1 MRKKILTSVIITVL
15 FALIIAS
22 SSFIVLYNY
31 QDLNSTKK
39 SLKDF
44 ANYIVNVNGAYEDLI
59 SGYRINN
66 TPVRCTVID
75 KNGNVVYDSVDKS
88 LNSHKNRDEVIK
100 ANKYV
105 EGYSTRIS
113 ETTGKKTVYYA
124 EKLED
129 GTILRASLPFGYS
142 TRISETTGKKT
153 VYYAEKL
160 EDGTILRASLPFE
173 TIDIFEPTNLKVCIG
188 IVTIVM
194 LFSISLSMKLV
205 RTIIEPLKNLENVT
219 ARIAGGDLNIRV
231 KSLSNDEI
239 GSLGKTFNN
248 MADQLQA
255 KIKEVV
261 DKQNRLE
268 SILRSMESGVI
279 AVDGDDTVITINPYA
294 KRVFGIRR
302 DISGEKISKY
312 IKDYDINTF
321 LNEED
326 DSEKE
331 VKILHPVERELRI
344 KKASIID
351 GIDRIGKVIAVQ
363 DISNIKRLENMRSQF
378 VANVSH
384 EHKTPLTSIK
394 GFTETLKYVEDEET
408 RKKFLDII
416 EKEADRLGRLIND
429 ILILSKIESDISG
442 EEDEFLPNKVVDDV
456 INMVKVLA
464 DNKNITIE
472 LDERNNDL
480 LFGDKD
486 RFLQLVLNIVENS
499 IKYSNEGSKVK
510 ISSFT
515 NGDNYNL
522 IVEDNGIGIPKEDIP
537 RIFERFYR
545 VDKARKSGG
554 TGLGLA
560 IVKHIVKTFNGNI
573 KVESVLGVGSKF
585 IIQIKHI

>member
-15 FALIIAS
+15 FALIIAC
-22 SSFIVLYNY
+22 SSFVVLYNY

-44 ANYIVNVNGAYEDLI
+44 ANYIVNVNGDYEDLI

-75 KNGNVVYDSVDKS
+75 KNGNVVYDSVDKD
-88 LNSHKNRDEVIK
+88 LNSHRDRDEVIK
-100 ANKYV
+100 ANKYG
-105 EGYSTRIS
+105 E
-113 ETTGKKTVYYA
+113 
-124 EKLED
+124 
-129 GTILRASLPFGYS
+129 GYS

-384 EHKTPLTSIK
+384 ELKTPLTSIK

-472 LDERNNDL
+472 LDERNYDL

-499 IKYSNEGSKVK
+499 IKYSNEGSTVK

-515 NGDNYNL
+515 KGDNYNL

>member
-44 ANYIVNVNGAYEDLI
+44 ANYIVNINGAYDDLI

-75 KNGNVVYDSVDKS
+75 KNGNVVYDSIDKD
-88 LNSHKNRDEVIK
+88 LNSHKDRDEVIK
-100 ANKYV
+100 ANKYG

-113 ETTGKKTVYYA
+113 
-124 EKLED
+124 D
-129 GTILRASLPFGYS
+129 
-142 TRISETTGKKT
+142 TTGKKT

-194 LFSISLSMKLV
+194 VFSISLSMKLV

-255 KIKEVV
+255 KIREVV

-363 DISNIKRLENMRSQF
+363 DISDIKRLENMRSQF

-384 EHKTPLTSIK
+384 ELKTPLTSIK

-472 LDERNNDL
+472 LDERNYDL

-499 IKYSNEGSKVK
+499 IKYSNEGSTVK

-515 NGDNYNL
+515 KGDNYNL

>member
-22 SSFIVLYNY
+22 SSFVVLYNY

-100 ANKYV
+100 ANKYG

-113 ETTGKKTVYYA
+113 
-124 EKLED
+124 D
-129 GTILRASLPFGYS
+129 
-142 TRISETTGKKT
+142 TTGKKT

-384 EHKTPLTSIK
+384 ELKTPLTSIK

-515 NGDNYNL
+515 NEDNYNL

>member
-15 FALIIAS
+15 FALIIAC
-22 SSFIVLYNY
+22 SSFVVLYNY

-44 ANYIVNVNGAYEDLI
+44 ANYIVNVNGDYEDLI

-75 KNGNVVYDSVDKS
+75 KNGNVVYDSVDKD
-88 LNSHKNRDEVIK
+88 LNSHRDRDEVIK
-100 ANKYV
+100 ANKYG
-105 EGYSTRIS
+105 E
-113 ETTGKKTVYYA
+113 
-124 EKLED
+124 
-129 GTILRASLPFGYS
+129 GYS

-173 TIDIFEPTNLKVCIG
+173 TIDIFEPTNLKVYIG

-194 LFSISLSMKLV
+194 LFSVSLSMKLV

-255 KIKEVV
+255 KIREVV

-363 DISNIKRLENMRSQF
+363 DISDIKRLENMRSQF

-384 EHKTPLTSIK
+384 ELKTPLTSIK

-472 LDERNNDL
+472 LDERNYDL

-499 IKYSNEGSKVK
+499 IKYSNEGSTVK

-515 NGDNYNL
+515 KRDNYNL

>member
-22 SSFIVLYNY
+22 SSFVVLYNY

-44 ANYIVNVNGAYEDLI
+44 ANYIVNVNGDYEDLI

-75 KNGNVVYDSVDKS
+75 KNGNVVYDSVDKD
-88 LNSHKNRDEVIK
+88 LNSHRDRDEVIK
-100 ANKYV
+100 ANKYG
-105 EGYSTRIS
+105 E
-113 ETTGKKTVYYA
+113 
-124 EKLED
+124 
-129 GTILRASLPFGYS
+129 GYS

-255 KIKEVV
+255 KIREVV

-363 DISNIKRLENMRSQF
+363 DISDIKRLENMRSQF

-384 EHKTPLTSIK
+384 ELKTPLTSIK

-499 IKYSNEGSKVK
+499 IKYSNEGSTVK

-515 NGDNYNL
+515 KGDNYNL

>member
-22 SSFIVLYNY
+22 SSFVVLYNY

-100 ANKYV
+100 ANKYG

-113 ETTGKKTVYYA
+113 
-124 EKLED
+124 D
-129 GTILRASLPFGYS
+129 
-142 TRISETTGKKT
+142 TTGKKT

-351 GIDRIGKVIAVQ
+351 GIDRIGKVIVVQ

-384 EHKTPLTSIK
+384 ELKTPLTSIK

>member
-22 SSFIVLYNY
+22 SSFVVLYNY

-100 ANKYV
+100 ANKYG

-113 ETTGKKTVYYA
+113 DTTGKKTVYYA

-129 GTILRASLPFGYS
+129 GTILR
-142 TRISETTGKKT
+142 
-153 VYYAEKL
+153 V
-160 EDGTILRASLPFE
+160 SLPFE

-384 EHKTPLTSIK
+384 ELKTPLTSIK

>member
-44 ANYIVNVNGAYEDLI
+44 TNYIVNINGDYDDII

-75 KNGNVVYDSVDKS
+75 KNGNVVYDSIEKD
-88 LNSHKNRDEVIK
+88 LNSHKDRDEVIK
-100 ANKYV
+100 ANKYG

-113 ETTGKKTVYYA
+113 
-124 EKLED
+124 D
-129 GTILRASLPFGYS
+129 
-142 TRISETTGKKT
+142 TTGKKT

-173 TIDIFEPTNLKVCIG
+173 TIDIFEPTNLKVYIG

-194 LFSISLSMKLV
+194 VFSISLSMKLV

-219 ARIAGGDLNIRV
+219 SRIAGGDLNIRV

-255 KIKEVV
+255 KIREVV

-268 SILRSMESGVI
+268 LILRSMESGVI

-302 DISGEKISKY
+302 DIGGEKISKY

-351 GIDRIGKVIAVQ
+351 GVDRIGKVIAVQ
-363 DISNIKRLENMRSQF
+363 DISDIKRLENMRSQF

-384 EHKTPLTSIK
+384 ELKTPLTSIK

-442 EEDEFLPNKVVDDV
+442 EEDEFLPNKVIDDV

-472 LDERNNDL
+472 LEERNYDL

-499 IKYSNEGSKVK
+499 IKYSNEGSTVK

-515 NGDNYNL
+515 KGDNYNL

-585 IIQIKHI
+585 IVQIKHI

>member
-44 ANYIVNVNGAYEDLI
+44 ANYIVNINGAYDDLI

-75 KNGNVVYDSVDKS
+75 KNGNVVYDSIDKD
-88 LNSHKNRDEVIK
+88 LNSHKDRDEVIK
-100 ANKYV
+100 ANKYG

-113 ETTGKKTVYYA
+113 
-124 EKLED
+124 D
-129 GTILRASLPFGYS
+129 
-142 TRISETTGKKT
+142 TTGKKT

-194 LFSISLSMKLV
+194 VFSISLSMKLV

-255 KIKEVV
+255 KIREVV

-384 EHKTPLTSIK
+384 ELKTPLTSIK

-472 LDERNNDL
+472 LDERNYDL

-499 IKYSNEGSKVK
+499 IKYSNEGSTVK

-515 NGDNYNL
+515 KGDNYNL

>member
-44 ANYIVNVNGAYEDLI
+44 TNYIVNINGDYDDII

-66 TPVRCTVID
+66 TLVRCTVID
-75 KNGNVVYDSVDKS
+75 KNGNVVYDSIEKD
-88 LNSHKNRDEVIK
+88 LNSHKDRDEVIK
-100 ANKYV
+100 ANKYG

-113 ETTGKKTVYYA
+113 
-124 EKLED
+124 D
-129 GTILRASLPFGYS
+129 
-142 TRISETTGKKT
+142 TTGKKT

-194 LFSISLSMKLV
+194 VFSISLSMKLV

-219 ARIAGGDLNIRV
+219 SRIAGGDLNIRV

-255 KIKEVV
+255 KIREVV

-268 SILRSMESGVI
+268 LILRSMESGVI

-331 VKILHPVERELRI
+331 VKILYPVERELRI

-363 DISNIKRLENMRSQF
+363 DISDIKRLENMRSQF

-384 EHKTPLTSIK
+384 ELKTPLTSIK

-442 EEDEFLPNKVVDDV
+442 EEDEFLPNKVIDDV
-456 INMVKVLA
+456 INMVRVLA

-472 LDERNNDL
+472 LDERNYDL

-499 IKYSNEGSKVK
+499 IKYSNEGSTVK

-515 NGDNYNL
+515 KGDNYNL

-585 IIQIKHI
+585 IVQIKHI

>member
-22 SSFIVLYNY
+22 SSFVVLYNY

-100 ANKYV
+100 ANKYG

-113 ETTGKKTVYYA
+113 
-124 EKLED
+124 D
-129 GTILRASLPFGYS
+129 
-142 TRISETTGKKT
+142 TTGKKT

-331 VKILHPVERELRI
+331 VKILHAVERELRI

-384 EHKTPLTSIK
+384 ELKTPLTSIK

>member
-15 FALIIAS
+15 FALIIAC
-22 SSFIVLYNY
+22 SSFVVLYNY

-100 ANKYV
+100 ANKYG

-113 ETTGKKTVYYA
+113 
-124 EKLED
+124 D
-129 GTILRASLPFGYS
+129 
-142 TRISETTGKKT
+142 TTGKKT

-384 EHKTPLTSIK
+384 ELKTPLTSIK

>member
-15 FALIIAS
+15 FALIIAC
-22 SSFIVLYNY
+22 SSFVVLYNY

-44 ANYIVNVNGAYEDLI
+44 ANYIVNVNGDYEDLI

-75 KNGNVVYDSVDKS
+75 KNGNVVYDSVDKD
-88 LNSHKNRDEVIK
+88 LNSHRDRDEVIK
-100 ANKYV
+100 ANKYG
-105 EGYSTRIS
+105 E
-113 ETTGKKTVYYA
+113 
-124 EKLED
+124 
-129 GTILRASLPFGYS
+129 GYS

-363 DISNIKRLENMRSQF
+363 DISDIKRLENMRSQF

-384 EHKTPLTSIK
+384 ELKTPLTSIK

-472 LDERNNDL
+472 LDERNYDL

-499 IKYSNEGSKVK
+499 IKYSNEGSTVK

-515 NGDNYNL
+515 KGDNYNL

>member
-1 MRKKILTSVIITVL
+1 
-15 FALIIAS
+15 
-22 SSFIVLYNY
+22 
-31 QDLNSTKK
+31 
-39 SLKDF
+39 
-44 ANYIVNVNGAYEDLI
+44 
-59 SGYRINN
+59 
-66 TPVRCTVID
+66 
-75 KNGNVVYDSVDKS
+75 
-88 LNSHKNRDEVIK
+88 
-100 ANKYV
+100 
-105 EGYSTRIS
+105 
-113 ETTGKKTVYYA
+113 
-124 EKLED
+124 
-129 GTILRASLPFGYS
+129 
-142 TRISETTGKKT
+142 
-153 VYYAEKL
+153 
-160 EDGTILRASLPFE
+160 
-173 TIDIFEPTNLKVCIG
+173 
-188 IVTIVM
+188 
-194 LFSISLSMKLV
+194 
-205 RTIIEPLKNLENVT
+205 
-219 ARIAGGDLNIRV
+219 
-231 KSLSNDEI
+231 
-239 GSLGKTFNN
+239 
-248 MADQLQA
+248 
-255 KIKEVV
+255 
-261 DKQNRLE
+261 
-268 SILRSMESGVI
+268 MESGVI

-363 DISNIKRLENMRSQF
+363 DISDIKRLENMRSQF

-384 EHKTPLTSIK
+384 ELKTPLTSIK

-408 RKKFLDII
+408 RKKFLDI
-416 EKEADRLGRLIND
+416 
-429 ILILSKIESDISG
+429 IESDISG

-472 LDERNNDL
+472 LDERNYDL

-499 IKYSNEGSKVK
+499 IKYSNEGSTVK

-515 NGDNYNL
+515 KGDNYNL

>member
-22 SSFIVLYNY
+22 SSFVVLYNY

-100 ANKYV
+100 ANKYG

-113 ETTGKKTVYYA
+113 
-124 EKLED
+124 D
-129 GTILRASLPFGYS
+129 
-142 TRISETTGKKT
+142 TTGKKT

-384 EHKTPLTSIK
+384 ELKTPLTSIK

-442 EEDEFLPNKVVDDV
+442 EEDEFLPNKVVDNV

-537 RIFERFYR
+537 RILERFYR

>member
-1 MRKKILTSVIITVL
+1 M
-15 FALIIAS
+15 
-22 SSFIVLYNY
+22 
-31 QDLNSTKK
+31 
-39 SLKDF
+39 
-44 ANYIVNVNGAYEDLI
+44 
-59 SGYRINN
+59 
-66 TPVRCTVID
+66 
-75 KNGNVVYDSVDKS
+75 
-88 LNSHKNRDEVIK
+88 
-100 ANKYV
+100 
-105 EGYSTRIS
+105 
-113 ETTGKKTVYYA
+113 
-124 EKLED
+124 
-129 GTILRASLPFGYS
+129 
-142 TRISETTGKKT
+142 
-153 VYYAEKL
+153 
-160 EDGTILRASLPFE
+160 
-173 TIDIFEPTNLKVCIG
+173 
-188 IVTIVM
+188 
-194 LFSISLSMKLV
+194 
-205 RTIIEPLKNLENVT
+205 
-219 ARIAGGDLNIRV
+219 
-231 KSLSNDEI
+231 
-239 GSLGKTFNN
+239 
-248 MADQLQA
+248 
-255 KIKEVV
+255 
-261 DKQNRLE
+261 
-268 SILRSMESGVI
+268 
-279 AVDGDDTVITINPYA
+279 
-294 KRVFGIRR
+294 
-302 DISGEKISKY
+302 
-312 IKDYDINTF
+312 
-321 LNEED
+321 NEED

-363 DISNIKRLENMRSQF
+363 DISDIKRLENMRSQF

-384 EHKTPLTSIK
+384 ELKTPLTSIK

-472 LDERNNDL
+472 LDERNYDL

-499 IKYSNEGSKVK
+499 IKYSNEGSTVK

-515 NGDNYNL
+515 KGDNYNL
-522 IVEDNGIGIPKEDIP
+522 IVEDNGIGIP
-537 RIFERFYR
+537 RILERFYR

-573 KVESVLGVGSKF
+573 KVESALGVGSKF

>member
-22 SSFIVLYNY
+22 SSFVVLYNY

-100 ANKYV
+100 ANKYG

-113 ETTGKKTVYYA
+113 
-124 EKLED
+124 D
-129 GTILRASLPFGYS
+129 
-142 TRISETTGKKT
+142 TTGKKT

-239 GSLGKTFNN
+239 GSLGKPFNN

-384 EHKTPLTSIK
+384 ELKTPLTSIK

>member
-15 FALIIAS
+15 FALIIAC
-22 SSFIVLYNY
+22 SSFVVLYNY

-44 ANYIVNVNGAYEDLI
+44 ANYIVNVNGDYEDLI

-75 KNGNVVYDSVDKS
+75 KNGNVVYDSVDKD
-88 LNSHKNRDEVIK
+88 LNSHRDRDEVIK
-100 ANKYV
+100 ANKYG

-113 ETTGKKTVYYA
+113 EK
-124 EKLED
+124 
-129 GTILRASLPFGYS
+129 
-142 TRISETTGKKT
+142 TGKKT

-173 TIDIFEPTNLKVCIG
+173 TIDIFEPTNLKVYIG

-194 LFSISLSMKLV
+194 LFSVSLSMKLV

-255 KIKEVV
+255 KIREVV

-363 DISNIKRLENMRSQF
+363 DISDIKRLENMRSQF

-384 EHKTPLTSIK
+384 ELKTPLTSIK

-472 LDERNNDL
+472 LDERNYDL

-499 IKYSNEGSKVK
+499 IKYSNEGSTVK

-515 NGDNYNL
+515 KGDNYNL

>member
-22 SSFIVLYNY
+22 SSFVVLYNY

-100 ANKYV
+100 ANKYG

-113 ETTGKKTVYYA
+113 
-124 EKLED
+124 D
-129 GTILRASLPFGYS
+129 
-142 TRISETTGKKT
+142 TTGKKT

-194 LFSISLSMKLV
+194 LFSISLSMKIV

-384 EHKTPLTSIK
+384 ELKTPLTSIK

>member
-15 FALIIAS
+15 FALIIAC
-22 SSFIVLYNY
+22 SSFVVLYNY

-44 ANYIVNVNGAYEDLI
+44 ANYIVNVNGDYEDLI

-75 KNGNVVYDSVDKS
+75 KNGNVVYDSVDKD
-88 LNSHKNRDEVIK
+88 LNTHRDRDEVIK
-100 ANKYV
+100 ANKYG
-105 EGYSTRIS
+105 E
-113 ETTGKKTVYYA
+113 
-124 EKLED
+124 
-129 GTILRASLPFGYS
+129 GYS

-173 TIDIFEPTNLKVCIG
+173 TIDIFEPTNLKVYIG

-194 LFSISLSMKLV
+194 LFSVSLSMKLV

-255 KIKEVV
+255 KIREVV

-363 DISNIKRLENMRSQF
+363 DISDIKRLENMRSQF

-384 EHKTPLTSIK
+384 ELKTPLTSIK

-472 LDERNNDL
+472 LDERNYDL

-499 IKYSNEGSKVK
+499 IKYSNEGSTVK

-515 NGDNYNL
+515 KGDNYNL